1 MRPAVSSP
9 PPAAL
14 VLRLLPSILL
24 LPVSALL
31 LFLSYCYHYLGY
43 RNKAARRTALPNR
56 KTVLI
61 TGADT
66 PTGLALARLFYRA
79 GHKVV
84 GADVNASVA
93 PFSASIADF
102 YRLPAPRP
110 APSHLQ
116 KSRKEQAPGGER
128 APWLK
133 WIFRPQKFGVARR
146 IPYSMR
152 VSNIIGTQEACLWI
166 LCDHVTQQ
174 EHAEQTINAWSFV
187 DPQRTCAF
195 IHPPKEVRA
204 ILEEPTALAAFVNGL
219 EGTHIRAPKISRV
232 FSRAEI
238 HRALGASPKGTKF
251 VLEEEITPE
260 RAALMRA
267 YDKEREKRDSGIG
280 GVADDDDVEDVVNEE
295 SRTPMRITLPMQTMN
310 ETYTTI
316 AELKISK
323 QLPWIMREVVEGEE
337 YAAHVLV
344 VNGEL
349 KAFVVSKPESLPAV
363 QRGSPVSRKLLT
375 AGRNHAEIHVPAFV
389 TPDSAFHAT
398 LLGFTQTLVSALPD
412 SHGLSTHLTLT
423 FRVSSFPTPTGTA
436 QTIFATSCSTAASP
450 TLASLLQLSRTPET
464 AAKLVAAYLSA
475 VPTPTAENGKVI
487 EPAVRING
495 HREDEE
501 GAVIFL
507 PEAGVGTVYA
517 LPVAVR
523 ELLILPIVEVL
534 LWRRVTRKRLVERLR
549 EVVENVVHLINLI
562 AFGKEE
568 LFELEDPW
576 PALLWWHVVEPMRL
590 LKGVWR
596 GGEVVG

>member
-1 MRPAVSSP
+1 M
-9 PPAAL
+9 
-14 VLRLLPSILL
+14 
-24 LPVSALL
+24 
-31 LFLSYCYHYLGY
+31 
-43 RNKAARRTALPNR
+43 
-56 KTVLI
+56 
-61 TGADT
+61 
-66 PTGLALARLFYRA
+66 
-79 GHKVV
+79 

-93 PFSASIADF
+93 PFSASITDF

-110 APSHLQ
+110 ALSHLQ

-152 VSNIIGTQEACLWI
+152 VSNIIGAQEACLWI

-174 EHAEQTINAWSFV
+174 GDAEQTINAWSFV

-195 IHPPKEVRA
+195 IHPPKGVRA
-204 ILEEPTALAAFVNGL
+204 TLEEPTAFAAFVNGL
-219 EGTHIRAPKISRV
+219 EGTHIRAPKILRV

-260 RAALMRA
+260 RAALVRA

-295 SRTPMRITLPMQTMN
+295 PRTPMRITLPMQTMN

-323 QLPWIMREVVEGEE
+323 QLPWVMREVVEGEE
-337 YAAHVLV
+337 YAAHMLV

-363 QRGSPVSRKLLT
+363 QRGSPASRKLLT
-375 AGRNHAEIHVPAFV
+375 AGRNHAEIHIPAFV

-398 LLGFTQTLVSALPD
+398 LLGFTQTLVSAVPN
-412 SHGLSTHLTLT
+412 SHDLSTHLTLT
-423 FRVSSFPTPTGTA
+423 FRVSSSPTPTGTA

-475 VPTPTAENGKVI
+475 VPTPTAENGKAI
-487 EPAVRING
+487 EPAVCING

-501 GAVIFL
+501 GDVVFL

-534 LWRRVTRKRLVERLR
+534 SWRRVTRKRLGERLR

-590 LKGVWR
+590 LTGVWR
-596 GGEVVG
+596 GDGVVS

>member
-1 MRPAVSSP
+1 MTFSCQLP
-9 PPAAL
+9 
-14 VLRLLPSILL
+14 LRTQILRAILL

-56 KTVLI
+56 KTILI

-66 PTGLALARLFYRA
+66 PTGLALARLFHRT

-84 GADVNASVA
+84 AADVNGSIA
-93 PFSASIADF
+93 PFSASVADF

-110 APSHLQ
+110 APSQLQ
-116 KSRKEQAPGGER
+116 KSRKEQAHGRER

-133 WIFRPQKFGVARR
+133 WIFRPQKLGVARR

-152 VSNIIGTQEACLWI
+152 VSNIIGTQEACLWV
-166 LCDHVTQQ
+166 LCDHATRQ
-174 EHAEQTINAWSFV
+174 EDAERTINAWSFV
-187 DPQRTCAF
+187 DPQQTCAF
-195 IHPPKEVRA
+195 IHAPKEVRA
-204 ILEEPTALAAFVNGL
+204 TLEEPTAFAAFVNEL
-219 EGTHIRAPKISRV
+219 EGAHIRAPKVSRV

-251 VLEEEITPE
+251 ILEEENAPE
-260 RAALMRA
+260 RAALVRA
-267 YDKEREKRDSGIG
+267 YDKERRKRDSGIS
-280 GVADDDDVEDVVNEE
+280 GVADDDDVDDVVSEE
-295 SRTPMRITLPMQTMN
+295 PWTPMQIKLPMQTMN
-310 ETYTTI
+310 ETYHTI

-323 QLPWIMREVVEGEE
+323 QLPWVMREVVEGEE

-349 KAFVVSKPESLPAV
+349 KAFVVSKSENLPSGHLRSLT
-363 QRGSPVSRKLLT
+363 SRKLLS
-375 AGRNHAEIHVPAFV
+375 AARNDTEAHVPAFV

-398 LLGFTQTLVSALPD
+398 LLTFTKTLVSALPH
-412 SHGLSTHLTLT
+412 SPTLSTHLTLT

-436 QTIFATSCSTAASP
+436 QTIFAISCSTAASP
-450 TLASLLQLSRTPET
+450 SLASLLQLSRTPET

-475 VPTPTAENGKVI
+475 VPAPTAENGKAI

-501 GAVIFL
+501 EDIVFL
-507 PEAGVGTVYA
+507 PESGVGTVYA

-534 LWRRVTRKRLVERLR
+534 LWRRVTRKQLVERLR

-576 PALLWWHVVEPMRL
+576 PAVLLWHVVEPMRL
-590 LKGVWR
+590 LKSVWR
-596 GGEVVG
+596 GGEVAG